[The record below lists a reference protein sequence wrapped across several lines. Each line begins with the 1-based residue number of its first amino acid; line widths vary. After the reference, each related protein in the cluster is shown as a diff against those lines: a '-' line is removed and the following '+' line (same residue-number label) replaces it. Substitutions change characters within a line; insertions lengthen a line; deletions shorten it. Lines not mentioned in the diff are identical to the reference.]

1 MPYKG
6 ISDPDLPD
14 RVKTMPKGDKEQWI
28 AVFNSVY
35 ARCIDDNGDAATCE
49 PKAFAQAYGVV
60 KKEGSRM
67 GKLRDIWE
75 QFKARFETELVSAD
89 EAERASGGGDA
100 GWTGPP
106 QTVPRTTGREM
117 IIRQGDGKVRWLNV
131 SATAVLNRVG
141 EFDSRALFDN
151 FIRRAGNDLSSV
163 KRDFYH
169 LGEFSPD
176 FILGDVDGLWRDDA
190 VLISTGTYRDTPL
203 AQAIVRAITKDPTAW
218 GDSIAY
224 LPVGEPETTDVNGTP
239 ISVYRD
245 GVLQFIAT
253 LPEAR
258 AASELT
264 ATLIQEA
271 PMKADI
277 LKALEGL
284 ELDETIRK
292 RFADLVDTINGE
304 AAGLKT
310 RAAPAPDGN
319 LILIP
324 EPTVITAA
332 PAPVVLDEA
341 LVGEIVRQMSTS
353 EIMDSLKAAIATL
366 QEAVLALSG
375 GAETAA
381 AEVQVENA
389 KTERALTAIA
399 ERLAALERTDEDKR
413 RDYVADLPATPAVRA
428 TFRPRVERA
437 APDDRPE
444 PANVQA
450 ARIIK
455 EKEQAT
461 RAK

>member
-1 MPYKG
+1 
-6 ISDPDLPD
+6 
-14 RVKTMPKGDKEQWI
+14 
-28 AVFNSVY
+28 
-35 ARCIDDNGDAATCE
+35 
-49 PKAFAQAYGVV
+49 
-60 KKEGSRM
+60 
-67 GKLRDIWE
+67 
-75 QFKARFETELVSAD
+75 
-89 EAERASGGGDA
+89 
-100 GWTGPP
+100 
-106 QTVPRTTGREM
+106 
-117 IIRQGDGKVRWLNV
+117 
-131 SATAVLNRVG
+131 
-141 EFDSRALFDN
+141 
-151 FIRRAGNDLSSV
+151 
-163 KRDFYH
+163 
-169 LGEFSPD
+169 
-176 FILGDVDGLWRDDA
+176 
-190 VLISTGTYRDTPL
+190 
-203 AQAIVRAITKDPTAW
+203 
-218 GDSIAY
+218 
-224 LPVGEPETTDVNGTP
+224 
-239 ISVYRD
+239 
-245 GVLQFIAT
+245 
-253 LPEAR
+253 
-258 AASELT
+258 
-264 ATLIQEA
+264 
-271 PMKADI
+271 MKADI

-353 EIMDSLKAAIATL
+353 EIMDSLTAAIATL
-366 QEAVLALSG
+366 QDAVLALSG

-413 RDYVADLPATPAVRA
+413 RDYVADMPATPAVRA

-437 APDDRPE
+437 APDDLPE

>member
-1 MPYKG
+1 
-6 ISDPDLPD
+6 
-14 RVKTMPKGDKEQWI
+14 
-28 AVFNSVY
+28 
-35 ARCIDDNGDAATCE
+35 
-49 PKAFAQAYGVV
+49 
-60 KKEGSRM
+60 M

-89 EAERASGGGDA
+89 EAERAAGGGDA
-100 GWTGPP
+100 GWSGPP
-106 QTVPRTTGREM
+106 QTLPRTAGREM

-141 EFDSRALFDN
+141 EIDSRALFDN
-151 FIRRAGNDLSSV
+151 FIRRAGNDLTGV

-169 LGEFSPD
+169 LGDFSPD

-353 EIMDSLKAAIATL
+353 EIMDSLTAAIATL
-366 QEAVLALSG
+366 QDAVLALSG

-413 RDYVADLPATPAVRA
+413 RDYVADMPATPAVRA